1 MTTHD
6 RGSAAVVL
14 VAVIALVMMLGGGLA
29 AVAVLW
35 QARAQASAAADAAA
49 LAAAPVTFRAYG
61 ASGTPAAEAARF
73 AAANGAR
80 LVECRC
86 PVDRSWVVRTV
97 VVTVVRPARVPGFGT
112 VGIRARAAA
121 EFRPSDL
128 YRD

>member
-1 MTTHD
+1 MSD
-6 RGSAAVVL
+6 RGSAAVTL
-14 VAVIALVMMLGGGLA
+14 VAVVGVLAVLGAGLGV
-29 AVAVLW
+29 VAVLW

-49 LAAAPVTFRAYG
+49 LAAAPVTFRSYG

-73 AAANGAR
+73 AAANGAK
-80 LVECRC
+80 LLECRC
-86 PVDRSWVVRTV
+86 PVNTSWASRTV

-121 EFRPSDL
+121 EFRPAAL